1 MALPLFQFL
10 NNSVVEP
17 RIKLNKSNK
26 FDMEQGEYDNRLFI
40 LPQRSKMLPF
50 FLKFRA
56 HYIYTVF

>member
-26 FDMEQGEYDNRLFI
+26 FEMEQGEYDNRLFI

-50 FLKFRA
+50 FS
-56 HYIYTVF
+56 